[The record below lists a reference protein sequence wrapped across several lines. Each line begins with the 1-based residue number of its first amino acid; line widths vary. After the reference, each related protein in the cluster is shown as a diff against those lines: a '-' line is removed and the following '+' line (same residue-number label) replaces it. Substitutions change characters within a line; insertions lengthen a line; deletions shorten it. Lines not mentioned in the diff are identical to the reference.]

1 MLVAHRGGAKLA
13 PENTVVAFRAGVEE
27 WGADMLEMDV
37 RLTRCG
43 QVIVFHD
50 ARLDRTTNGSG
61 LVADHTLEQIRA
73 MDAGHHFVDLA
84 GLHSYRGQ
92 SVRVPTLS
100 EVLEACPDVR
110 INVEVKEARVAAPL
124 VDVIDR
130 HTAHDRVLIAAEM
143 ETWRRDAA
151 GYPGPW
157 GASRAQGMR
166 FWLTHRLPGG
176 GPYTPR
182 ADIFQLP
189 EFWKG
194 HRILSR
200 RFIREAQRR
209 NIPVQVWT
217 VDEPDDMRRLI
228 SWGVDGIQTDRPDVL
243 ASVLMEVAGRAPP
256 PSKSAT
262 EASA

>member
-13 PENTVVAFRAGVEE
+13 PENTVVAFQAGVSE

-43 QVIVFHD
+43 QVVVFHD
-50 ARLDRTTNGSG
+50 ATLERTTNGSG

-73 MDAGHHFVDLA
+73 LDAGYHFVDSH
-84 GLHSYRGQ
+84 GRHSFRGQ
-92 SVRVPTLS
+92 SVGVPTLA

-124 VDVIDR
+124 VEVIDR
-130 HTAHDRVLIAAEM
+130 QAAHDRVLIAAEL
-143 ETWRRDAA
+143 EAWRRDAR
-151 GYPGPW
+151 GYQGPW
-157 GASRAQGMR
+157 GASRAQSIR
-166 FWLTHRLPGG
+166 FWITHRLPGG
-176 GPYTPR
+176 GPYTPV
-182 ADIFQLP
+182 ADVFQLP

-194 HRILSR
+194 QRILSK

-217 VDEPDDMRRLI
+217 VDDPDDMRRLLA
-228 SWGVDGIQTDRPDVL
+228 WGADGIQTDRPDLLARVL
-243 ASVLMEVAGRAPP
+243 TEVSGRPPP
-256 PSKSAT
+256 PSVWRA
-262 EASA
+262 EASV